1 MKILSRSASRVA
13 HNNQMSEQT
22 KATSPADEITK
33 SSEENTVELT
43 ETDLS
48 QVTGG
53 AAADFKTTGSKV
65 IGVFRLRLRFRRS
78 IRQDVHS

>member
-1 MKILSRSASRVA
+1 
-13 HNNQMSEQT
+13 MSEQT

-48 QVTGG
+48 EVTGG
-53 AAADFKTTGSKV
+53 APSDFKNVGWK
-65 IGVFRLRLRFRRS
+65 
-78 IRQDVHS
+78 

>member
-1 MKILSRSASRVA
+1 
-13 HNNQMSEQT
+13 MSEQT

-48 QVTGG
+48 EVTGG
-53 AAADFKTTGSKV
+53 ATSDVKTISWK
-65 IGVFRLRLRFRRS
+65 
-78 IRQDVHS
+78 